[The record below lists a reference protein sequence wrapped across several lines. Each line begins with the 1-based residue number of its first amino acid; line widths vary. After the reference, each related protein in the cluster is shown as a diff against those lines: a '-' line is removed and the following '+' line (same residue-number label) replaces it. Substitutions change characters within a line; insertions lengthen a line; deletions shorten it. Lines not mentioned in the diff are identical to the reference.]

1 MVDVLYVD
9 AGNTRIKWRYND
21 RSIVSG
27 DIHALM
33 VDAERLKPKSI
44 VLASV
49 ASSHILEAL
58 RELSVGSLHLVN
70 VEQGFRGLTI
80 AYEESSALGVDRWLN
95 MLGALRLSDA
105 DAHVVVSCGTAVTI
119 DVVEQGC
126 HKGGYIL
133 PGLTL
138 QAQAL
143 NQHTAKLPLVRTDD
157 MITTG
162 LANNT
167 LSAIANGIS
176 DSTRA
181 LIEKVHRDVSL
192 KQEASLILTGGDAE
206 TLSKSLITPFQIQEQ
221 LVFTGLFDYWQT
233 QLARHET

>member
-9 AGNTRIKWRYND
+9 AGNTRVKWRYND
-21 RSIVSG
+21 GSIVSG

-33 VDAERLKPKSI
+33 VDAERLKPNCV

-49 ASSHILEAL
+49 TTSLVLEAL
-58 RELSVGSLHLVN
+58 RKLSVGSFHLVS
-70 VEQGFRGLTI
+70 VEQGFRGLTL
-80 AYEESSALGVDRWLN
+80 AYEEPGTLGVDRWLN
-95 MLGALRLSDA
+95 MLGALRLSDT

-143 NQHTAKLPLVRTDD
+143 NQHTANLPLVCAED
-157 MITTG
+157 MINTG

-181 LIEKVHRDVSL
+181 LIEKVYRDVSL
-192 KQEASLILTGGDAE
+192 KRDVSLILTGGDAE
-206 TLSKSLITPFQIQEQ
+206 TLSKSLKTPFQIQEQ

-233 QLARHET
+233 HLARHGT